1 MQNPNKYV
9 LPKILIGIPTY
20 DAKNYCLDAFFQ
32 NISEFTYPKSNI
44 EIFVADNSANNKN
57 ALLIR
62 DKFKVKTFWK
72 DYTGVPIMEK
82 LADSHNQVRRYFLES
97 DADYL
102 LHLESDIFPP
112 KDVIEQLLWARK
124 PIVTS
129 MYQLFDGAW
138 RTPCIRIQD
147 KKTLHYNDII
157 FDYELNNFHHYW
169 SDGTIKEVYIAGI
182 GCTLIHRKIIQNI
195 QFRHDT
201 TTKEG
206 SPPDTYFAMDLREK
220 KVKNWIHTGVISF
233 HWNKEDWGRH
243 FNYINYHKSE

>member
-32 NISEFTYPKSNI
+32 NISEFTFPKSNI

-129 MYQLFDGAW
+129 LYQLFDGAW

-169 SDGTIKEVYIAGI
+169 TDGTIKEVYIAGI
-182 GCTLIHRKIIQNI
+182 GCTLIHRKIMQNI

>member
-147 KKTLHYNDII
+147 KKTLHFNDII

-169 SDGTIKEVYIAGI
+169 TDGTIKEVFIAGI
-182 GCTLIHRKIIQNI
+182 GCTLMHRKIMQNI

-233 HWNKEDWGRH
+233 HWNREDWGRH

>member
-147 KKTLHYNDII
+147 KKTLHFNDII

-169 SDGTIKEVYIAGI
+169 TDGTIKEVFIAGI
-182 GCTLIHRKIIQNI
+182 GCTLMHRKIMQNI

>member
-169 SDGTIKEVYIAGI
+169 SDGTIKEVFIAGI
-182 GCTLIHRKIIQNI
+182 GCTLMHRKIMQNI

-220 KVKNWIHTGVISF
+220 KVKNYIHTGVISF

>member
-129 MYQLFDGAW
+129 MYQIFDGAW

-169 SDGTIKEVYIAGI
+169 TDGTIKEVFIAGI
-182 GCTLIHRKIIQNI
+182 GCTLMHRKIMQNI

-220 KVKNWIHTGVISF
+220 KVKNYIHTGVISF

>member
-44 EIFVADNSANNKN
+44 EIFVADNSSTNKN
-57 ALLIR
+57 ALMIR

-129 MYQLFDGAW
+129 MYQIFDGAW

-147 KKTLHYNDII
+147 KKTLHYNDIV

-169 SDGTIKEVYIAGI
+169 TDGTIKEIFIAGI
-182 GCTLIHRKIIQNI
+182 GCTLMNRKIMKNI

-206 SPPDTYFAMDLREK
+206 SPPDTYFAMDLRDK

>member
-129 MYQLFDGAW
+129 MYQVFDGAW

-169 SDGTIKEVYIAGI
+169 SDGTIKEVFIAGI
-182 GCTLIHRKIIQNI
+182 GCTLMHRKIMQNI

-220 KVKNWIHTGVISF
+220 KVKNYIHTGVISF

>member
-147 KKTLHYNDII
+147 KKTLHFKDII

-169 SDGTIKEVYIAGI
+169 TDGTIKEVFIAGI
-182 GCTLIHRKIIQNI
+182 GCTLMHRKIMQNI

>member
-32 NISEFTYPKSNI
+32 NLSEFTFPKSNI

-182 GCTLIHRKIIQNI
+182 GCTLIHRKIMQNI